1 MDHQKTAAFR
11 TPVIV
16 EPGVIGRFRIVR
28 GLVDALDVLDG
39 RWPEDRKG
47 QAHEA
52 AVASCRSA
60 LDGAIETAVARRAFV
75 AAAKEAG
82 ILLERRDLRHY
93 TLGSQE
99 RLEPVSSQG

>member
-1 MDHQKTAAFR
+1 MDQKMSATFR
-11 TPVIV
+11 TPVVV
-16 EPGVIGRFRIVR
+16 EPGVIGRFRVVR
-28 GLVDALDVLDG
+28 GLVDALDVLEG

-47 QAHEA
+47 PAHAA

-60 LDGAIETAVARRAFV
+60 LDGEIETSVARRAFV
-75 AAAKEAG
+75 SAARDAG
-82 ILLERRDLRHY
+82 ILLERRDVRHY